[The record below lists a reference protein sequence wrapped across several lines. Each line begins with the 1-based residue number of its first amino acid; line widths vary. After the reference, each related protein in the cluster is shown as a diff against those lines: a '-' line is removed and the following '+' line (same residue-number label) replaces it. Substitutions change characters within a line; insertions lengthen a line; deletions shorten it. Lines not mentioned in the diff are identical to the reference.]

1 MVRRTLAMIALSLGT
16 ILGLTLPAYAVT
28 LEQKVAVLS
37 SFSQPTSSSASNWRS
52 AWQNQA
58 AWAEYA
64 FDWSTD
70 LCSSSPDRPL
80 GFDFRMP
87 CRRHDFGYR
96 NYKAVSQFPANK
108 SHVDDAFYF
117 DMRQVCAAYSGVSKS
132 TCDGLAWTYYQAV
145 KEFGALNVTREN
157 MDGVRNGAQRAA
169 ASPSPPFLTGG
180 RGFRILAPGPCLGPP
195 GFLGGAARSPRHCAG
210 KFSET

>member
-1 MVRRTLAMIALSLGT
+1 MVRRSLVPLASVALSL
-16 ILGLTLPAYAVT
+16 IAVLGFALPAYAVT
-28 LEQKVAVLS
+28 LEQKLAALS
-37 SFSQPTSSSASNWRS
+37 GFSQPTAASAASWRA

-58 AWAEYA
+58 AWADYA

-70 LCSSSPDRPL
+70 LCSSSPDQPL

-108 SHVDDAFYF
+108 DRIDSAFYF
-117 DMRQVCAAYSGVSKS
+117 DMKQVCAGYSGLSKS

-145 KEFGALNVTREN
+145 KQFGDLVVTDAQIQRVKRDAELN
-157 MDGVRNGAQRAA
+157 AQNADA
-169 ASPSPPFLTGG
+169 
-180 RGFRILAPGPCLGPP
+180 
-195 GFLGGAARSPRHCAG
+195 
-210 KFSET
+210 

>member
-1 MVRRTLAMIALSLGT
+1 MVRRSLATLAAVVTSLIAVLAFA
-16 ILGLTLPAYAVT
+16 LPAHAVT
-28 LEQKVAVLS
+28 LEQKLAALS
-37 SFSQPTSSSASNWRS
+37 GFTQPTAASTASWRA

-58 AWAEYA
+58 AWADYA

-70 LCSSSPDRPL
+70 LCSSSPDQPL

-108 SHVDDAFYF
+108 DRIDSAFYF
-117 DMRQVCAAYSGVSKS
+117 DMKQVCAGYSGISKS

-145 KEFGALNVTREN
+145 RQLGDLVVTDDQIQQVKRDAELK
-157 MDGVRNGAQRAA
+157 AQNA
-169 ASPSPPFLTGG
+169 
-180 RGFRILAPGPCLGPP
+180 
-195 GFLGGAARSPRHCAG
+195 
-210 KFSET
+210 